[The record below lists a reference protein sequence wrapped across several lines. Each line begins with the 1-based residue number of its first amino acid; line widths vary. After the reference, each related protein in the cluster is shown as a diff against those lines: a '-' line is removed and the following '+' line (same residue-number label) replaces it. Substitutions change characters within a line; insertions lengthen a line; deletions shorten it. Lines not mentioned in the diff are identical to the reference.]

1 MSEELQLSDAYL
13 SLVEDVM
20 NHALDSISEGGP
32 LIPFVMYERE
42 GERQMQRFM
51 VGDDQE
57 WDLEASVEQAREF
70 IEGLG
75 GGADLA
81 ALAMDGRI
89 DVDDQMVDAIL
100 VHAYETGMESSYF
113 FAQRYRSADDP
124 EGFDLIGEGIVAAE
138 DEPLW

>member
-1 MSEELQLSDAYL
+1 MSEELPFSESYL
-13 SLVEDVM
+13 ALVEDVM

-32 LIPFVMYERE
+32 LIPFVMYQRD

-51 VGDDQE
+51 VGNDQE
-57 WDLEASVEQAREF
+57 WDLEASIEKAREF
-70 IEGLG
+70 VASLGEGTE
-75 GGADLA
+75 LA

-100 VHAYETGMESSYF
+100 VHAYESGMDASYF
-113 FAQRYRSADDP
+113 FAQQYRPAEDP

-138 DEPLW
+138 DEPMW